1 MLVYLQV
8 FSDCSDTPVA
18 TYFLDC
24 TSASGGTLTGDPI
37 TIKKMKKEYDL
48 TATIEVQVLLHAHCS
63 FHHFKLFLYIYFTTI
78 TKQVIR
84 FILMLVGT
92 DCAFRWSS
100 FERKP
105 EYTGKHTCLT
115 CNSGFLTRVPAVR
128 GVGFNFGPVFILS
141 YTICSSQIP

>member
-1 MLVYLQV
+1 MISMLVYLQV

-105 EYTGKHTCLT
+105 EYKGKHTCQT
-115 CNSGFLTRVPAVR
+115 
-128 GVGFNFGPVFILS
+128 
-141 YTICSSQIP
+141 